1 MRMEIIERV
10 DIPEGVEFSA
20 DSEKIL
26 AKCGDKEILR
36 KFSHK
41 LIDISVKDNQVIIE
55 AKNSTKRENRQIK
68 TMKAH
73 ITNMVNGVKENFKYI
88 LEIVYVHFPITVKI
102 ENNQLT
108 ISNFL
113 GEKKPRVYK
122 IPKGVEV
129 SLDGNRINV
138 ESHNKEWAGQV
149 AASIE
154 KTTRVRKKDKRKF
167 QDGIYIVEK
176 AGRVI

>member
-1 MRMEIIERV
+1 MEIVEKIE
-10 DIPEGVEFSA
+10 IPEGVEVSA
-20 DSEKIL
+20 DSEKIVV
-26 AKCGDKEILR
+26 KSGDKEILR

-41 LIDISVKDNQVIIE
+41 LIDISVKDNQVTIE
-55 AKNSTKRENRQIK
+55 AKNATKRENRQIK

-73 ITNMVNGVKENFKYI
+73 MINMIKGVSENFKYV
-88 LEIVYVHFPITVKI
+88 LEIAHVHFPMNVKI
-102 ENNQLT
+102 ENNKVI

-113 GEKKPRVYK
+113 GEKKPRTYT
-122 IPKGVEV
+122 IPEGVEV

-154 KTTRVRKKDKRKF
+154 KVTRVRKKDRRKF
-167 QDGIYIVEK
+167 QDGIYIIEK